1 MVQKMAEFVLGTAN
15 FNSDYSFK
23 PMTKEECFKILDV
36 ARENGI
42 HKLDT
47 ATAYDDLWVFEYEQE
62 TGHLFTINHK
72 VTTKEDIEDS
82 ISSLES
88 QCVMLHDQNDIYNF
102 KKMNELAKIHEGY
115 SYTGVSIYDNE
126 NFYDAIKM
134 GFDIIQFQYN
144 IADIRHSSN
153 IGRAKQKG
161 IVTQARSAF
170 LKGLLLMDI
179 TSIPVQYSHLKPYL
193 VELDII
199 CVNNNISRAKA
210 CLDFVE
216 LNKDIDEI
224 VIGVDTAAQL
234 LELIELKKE
243 PNLAAYEEVKTLSN
257 IWDLK
262 LDLRG

>member
-1 MVQKMAEFVLGTAN
+1 MSEFVLGTAN

-23 PMTKEECFKILDV
+23 TPMNKEECFKILDV

-42 HKLDT
+42 CKLDI
-47 ATAYDDLWVFEYEQE
+47 AEAYDKTWIYEYEEE
-62 TGHLFTINHK
+62 TGYLFSINHK
-72 VTTKEDIEDS
+72 VTTKEEITDS
-82 ISSLES
+82 INSLEA
-88 QCVMLHDQNDIYNF
+88 QCVMLHNQDDIYNF
-102 KKMNELAKIHEGY
+102 KKMNALAKIHEEI
-115 SYTGVSIYDNE
+115 SYAGVSIYDHE
-126 NFYDAIKM
+126 NFYDAIRK

-144 IADIRHSSN
+144 IADTRHASN
-153 IGRAKQKG
+153 IIRAKQKE
-161 IVTQARSAF
+161 IVTQARSVF